1 MQKIMQYLK
10 DVQGELIKVT
20 WPTWNELVG
29 ATVLVI
35 IFSIL
40 MAVFVK
46 LCDWGVSSLV
56 KLFMQA
62 NW

>member
-1 MQKIMQYLK
+1 MQKILQYLK
-10 DVQGELIKVT
+10 DVQGEMMKVT

-46 LCDWGVSSLV
+46 LCDWGISSLV

>member
-1 MQKIMQYLK
+1 MQKILRYLK
-10 DVQGELIKVT
+10 DVQGEMMKVT

-46 LCDWGVSSLV
+46 ICDWGISSLV

>member
-1 MQKIMQYLK
+1 MKIMQYLK
-10 DVQGELIKVT
+10 DVQGEMMKVT
-20 WPTWNELVG
+20 WPTWNELMG

-40 MAVFVK
+40 MSVFVK
-46 LCDWGVSSLV
+46 LCDWGISSLV
-56 KLFMQA
+56 KMFMQA

>member
-1 MQKIMQYLK
+1 MQKIIQYLK
-10 DVQGELIKVT
+10 DVQGEMMKVT
-20 WPTWNELVG
+20 WPTKNELFG
-29 ATVLVI
+29 GTVLVI
-35 IFSIL
+35 IFSLL
-40 MAVFVK
+40 MAIFVK

>member
-1 MQKIMQYLK
+1 MQKILQYLK
-10 DVQGELIKVT
+10 DVQGEMMKVT

-35 IFSIL
+35 VFSIL

-46 LCDWGVSSLV
+46 LCDWGISSLV

>member
-1 MQKIMQYLK
+1 MQKIIRYLK
-10 DVQGELIKVT
+10 EVQGEMMKVA

-35 IFSIL
+35 IFSLL
-40 MAVFVK
+40 MSAFVK
-46 LCDWGVSSLV
+46 LCDWGISSLV
-56 KLFMQA
+56 KLFMQS